1 MGLSCKSIEKFLI
14 GDFMFKF
21 LYVGLGGTLGAIL
34 RYSFSFLPIASNKT
48 IFINIIGAIV
58 IGFVSFFSK
67 NIRVLDQRLFL
78 FLTTGLC
85 GGFTT
90 FSTFSLETVQLIEK
104 NEYFLALL
112 YSLGTVVLSLIGIY
126 IGYYLAKLF

>member
-1 MGLSCKSIEKFLI
+1 ML
-14 GDFMFKF
+14 KF
-21 LYVGLGGTLGAIL
+21 LYVALGGGLGAIL
-34 RYSFSFLPIASNKT
+34 RYSFYFLPTPCNKT
-48 IFINIIGAIV
+48 IFINILGAVI
-58 IGFVSFFSK
+58 IGFISYFTK
-67 NIRVLDQRLFL
+67 NIKILDHRLVL

-104 NEYFLALL
+104 NQFMSATL
-112 YSLGTVVLSLIGIY
+112 YSLGSIVLCIIGIY

>member
-1 MGLSCKSIEKFLI
+1 MLE
-14 GDFMFKF
+14 F
-21 LYVGLGGTLGAIL
+21 LYVGLGGGLGAIL
-34 RYSFSFLPIASNKT
+34 RYSFYFLPIPYNKT
-48 IFINIIGAIV
+48 IFINILGAII
-58 IGFVSFFSK
+58 IGFISYFTK
-67 NIRVLDQRLFL
+67 NIKILDHRLIL

-112 YSLGTVVLSLIGIY
+112 YSLGTVSLSVVGIY

>member
-1 MGLSCKSIEKFLI
+1 
-14 GDFMFKF
+14 MFKF
-21 LYVGLGGTLGAIL
+21 LYVGLGGALGAVL

-67 NIRVLDQRLFL
+67 NIKVLDYRLVL

-112 YSLGTVVLSLIGIY
+112 YSLGTVSLSLVGIY
-126 IGYYLAKLF
+126 AGYYLAKLF

>member
-1 MGLSCKSIEKFLI
+1 ML
-14 GDFMFKF
+14 KF
-21 LYVGLGGTLGAIL
+21 LYVGLGGGLGAIL
-34 RYSFSFLPIASNKT
+34 RYSFYFLPIPYNKT
-48 IFINIIGAIV
+48 IFINILGAII
-58 IGFVSFFSK
+58 IGFISYFTK
-67 NIRVLDQRLFL
+67 NIKILDHRLIL

-112 YSLGTVVLSLIGIY
+112 YSLGTVSLSLIGIY
-126 IGYYLAKLF
+126 AGYYLAKLF

>member
-1 MGLSCKSIEKFLI
+1 ML
-14 GDFMFKF
+14 KF
-21 LYVGLGGTLGAIL
+21 LYVGLGGALGAIL
-34 RYSFSFLPIASNKT
+34 RYSFSFLPISSNKT

-67 NIRVLDQRLFL
+67 NIKVLDHRLVR
-78 FLTTGLC
+78 
-85 GGFTT
+85 FTT

-112 YSLGTVVLSLIGIY
+112 YSLGTVSLSLIGIY
-126 IGYYLAKLF
+126 AGYYLAKLF

>member
-1 MGLSCKSIEKFLI
+1 
-14 GDFMFKF
+14 MFKF
-21 LYVGLGGTLGAIL
+21 LYVGLGGALGAVL

-67 NIRVLDQRLFL
+67 NIKVLDQRLFL

-90 FSTFSLETVQLIEK
+90 FSTFSLETVQLLEK
-104 NEYFLALL
+104 EQYFLALL
-112 YSLGTVVLSLIGIY
+112 YSIGTVVLSLIGIY
-126 IGYYLAKLF
+126 VGYYLAKLF

>member
-1 MGLSCKSIEKFLI
+1 ML
-14 GDFMFKF
+14 KF
-21 LYVGLGGTLGAIL
+21 LYVGLGGALGAIL
-34 RYSFSFLPIASNKT
+34 RYSFYLLPIPYNKT
-48 IFINIIGAIV
+48 IFINILGAII
-58 IGFVSFFSK
+58 IGFISYFTK
-67 NIRVLDQRLFL
+67 NIKILDHRLIL

-112 YSLGTVVLSLIGIY
+112 YSLGTVSLSLVGIY
-126 IGYYLAKLF
+126 AGYYLAKLF

>member
-1 MGLSCKSIEKFLI
+1 ML
-14 GDFMFKF
+14 KF
-21 LYVGLGGTLGAIL
+21 LYVGLGGALGDIL
-34 RYSFSFLPIASNKT
+34 RYSFYFLPIPYNKT
-48 IFINIIGAIV
+48 IFINILGAII
-58 IGFVSFFSK
+58 IGFISYFTK
-67 NIRVLDQRLFL
+67 NIKILDHGLIL

-112 YSLGTVVLSLIGIY
+112 YSLGTVSLSLIGIY

>member
-1 MGLSCKSIEKFLI
+1 
-14 GDFMFKF
+14 MFKF
-21 LYVGLGGTLGAIL
+21 LYVGLGGALGAIL
-34 RYSFSFLPIASNKT
+34 RYSFYLLPIPYNKT

-67 NIRVLDQRLFL
+67 NIKVLDYRLVL

-112 YSLGTVVLSLIGIY
+112 YSLGTVVLSLLGIY
-126 IGYYLAKLF
+126 IGYYFAKLF

>member
-1 MGLSCKSIEKFLI
+1 
-14 GDFMFKF
+14 MFKF
-21 LYVGLGGTLGAIL
+21 LYVALGGALGAIL
-34 RYSFSFLPIASNKT
+34 RYSFSFLPIAFNKT

-67 NIRVLDQRLFL
+67 NIKVLDHRLVL

-112 YSLGTVVLSLIGIY
+112 YSLGTVSLSVVGIY

>member
-1 MGLSCKSIEKFLI
+1 
-14 GDFMFKF
+14 MFKF
-21 LYVGLGGTLGAIL
+21 LYVGLGGALGAIL
-34 RYSFSFLPIASNKT
+34 RYSFSFLPISS
-48 IFINIIGAIV
+48 NIIGAIV
-58 IGFVSFFSK
+58 IGFVSFFTK
-67 NIRVLDQRLFL
+67 NIKVLDHRLVL

-112 YSLGTVVLSLIGIY
+112 YSLGTVSLSLVGIY

>member
-1 MGLSCKSIEKFLI
+1 ML
-14 GDFMFKF
+14 KF
-21 LYVGLGGTLGAIL
+21 LYVGLGGALGAVL
-34 RYSFSFLPIASNKT
+34 RYSFSFLPIAPNKT

-67 NIRVLDQRLFL
+67 NIKVLDQRLFL

-112 YSLGTVVLSLIGIY
+112 YSLGTVMLSLIGIY